1 MKRVWT
7 ALWAMNALE
16 EIAKCRYQKPKA
28 VFRSD
33 G

>member
-1 MKRVWT
+1 M
-7 ALWAMNALE
+7 LSEQPAMNALE

-28 VFRSD
+28 AFRSD